1 MSVTLKLFAYF
12 RENRG
17 ETLTF
22 NFEKGMRA
30 TDLCQKIKLDP
41 QEVSVLLINGVYTK
55 DNPTLQDGDL
65 VCFFPAVGG
74 G

>member
-12 RENRG
+12 RDNRG
-17 ETLTF
+17 EKLTF
-22 NFEKGMRA
+22 NFEKGMRP
-30 TDLCQKIKLDP
+30 TDLCQKIDLDL
-41 QEVSVLLINGVYTK
+41 QEVSILLVNGVYTK
-55 DNPTLQDGDL
+55 ENPLLQDGDL

>member
-12 RENRG
+12 RDNRG
-17 ETLTF
+17 EKLSF
-22 NFEKGMRA
+22 KFEDGMKP

-41 QEVSVLLINGVYTK
+41 QEVSILLVNGVYTK
-55 DNPTLQDGDL
+55 ENPTLQDGDL